1 MGRERVGW
9 GEGIRWGGLKKKIIE
24 RIYEQR
30 RKKGLASKGKDNYF
44 SQIQEWFFLPSKGV
58 SSRDLGKSY
67 PSFVSPENKFSIVE
81 FRC

>member
-30 RKKGLASKGKDNYF
+30 RKERFGFKRKG
-44 SQIQEWFFLPSKGV
+44 
-58 SSRDLGKSY
+58 
-67 PSFVSPENKFSIVE
+67 
-81 FRC
+81 